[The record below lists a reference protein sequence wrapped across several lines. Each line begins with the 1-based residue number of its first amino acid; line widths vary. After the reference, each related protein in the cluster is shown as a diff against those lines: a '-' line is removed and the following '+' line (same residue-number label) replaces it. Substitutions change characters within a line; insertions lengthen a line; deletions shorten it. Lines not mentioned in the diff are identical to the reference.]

1 MYRPRSRKGRD
12 GSARRKK
19 RERVRENEPR
29 NGARARAPW
38 LQIDYACPVRVG
50 LLVGSARGNGNAPTK
65 EEEGQGVHEG
75 ADNVHGEPL
84 GLVLH
89 HDASLT
95 ATTVFSTS
103 FSSGGISLG
112 PVGSLRRLSAS
123 AHVFMSPGRCPKR
136 STA

>member
-19 RERVRENEPR
+19 GERVRENEPSR
-29 NGARARAPW
+29 GACVGAPRS
-38 LQIDYACPVRVG
+38 QIDYACPVRMG
-50 LLVGSARGNGNAPTK
+50 LLVGSARGEGEAPT
-65 EEEGQGVHEG
+65 EEEDEQGVDEG
-75 ADNVHGEPL
+75 ADGAHGVSL

-89 HDASLT
+89 HDESLT

-123 AHVFMSPGRCPKR
+123 AHVFKLPGRCPKR